1 MKAAI
6 AVYVHAEP
14 ARYHATLE
22 AIALNTAS
30 AYELIVIP
38 DGADFA
44 VAVPANA
51 RVLDDL
57 GARGGAACLN
67 RLMAATDADVCV
79 LLESGCIVAPRW
91 LDHLLAAFERSLRVG
106 VAGPSTNRF
115 WNEQCA
121 FPNVPETDVVRIAAE
136 AERRFGTSVQS
147 LAPLHSAGDFCYAV
161 RREAFD
167 ATGPAD
173 ESYGL
178 GPCWEM
184 DFNVRAARAGF
195 DDVWVGAAFVW
206 RAPFTARRAREE
218 AARFEANKR
227 RYQDKFC
234 GARLRGAKS
243 DYRAHCRG
251 DACPNFAPRVAA
263 TSLIADASE
272 DRLVSCIM
280 PTHDRRGF
288 IPQAIAGFLA
298 QDYEDRELIVV
309 DDGSDPIDDLIP
321 ADPRIRYFRLPKRL
335 TVGAKRNFACERARG
350 DIVMHWDDDD
360 WYPMSRIRVQA
371 AALRERGSDIC
382 GSSSIYFYDRDRQE
396 AFLYRYRGG
405 GGTWVAGTTLA
416 YRRAFWERNRFT
428 DLQVGEDTQF
438 VWRNRGSVIDLNDPT
453 LCVAGI
459 HARNVS
465 PKRTRGVFWSR
476 QPVERVQAIIAAGSP
491 VSPLS
496 AQSLPLVSCV
506 MPTFNRRAFIPLAL
520 DGFRRQTYP
529 HRELIVIDDG
539 TDSIGDLLANEPA
552 VRYIHS
558 RTRMTIGAKRNRA
571 CAEARGEIVVQ
582 WDDDDWYAADR
593 IEKQVAPLLRGD
605 ADISGLE
612 NRYVLQMPHRRF
624 WTVDRK
630 LHRSMFIG
638 DVHGGTLTF
647 QRRIWSGGVHY
658 PEINLAEDAAFLRQ
672 ALRRNHRLARL
683 ENLGTFVYLRHSG
696 NAWRFEPGKFL
707 DPRGWSES
715 APPTGFPPETLEAYA
730 AAAMELAR
738 QR

>member
-1 MKAAI
+1 
-6 AVYVHAEP
+6 
-14 ARYHATLE
+14 
-22 AIALNTAS
+22 
-30 AYELIVIP
+30 
-38 DGADFA
+38 
-44 VAVPANA
+44 
-51 RVLDDL
+51 VLDDQ

-67 RLMAATDADVCV
+67 RLMAASDAAVCV

-91 LDHLLAAFERSLRVG
+91 LNHLLAAFERSPRVG

-121 FPNVPETDVVRIAAE
+121 FPNAAASDLVRIAAA
-136 AERRFGTSVQS
+136 AEKRFGASAKS

-161 RREAFD
+161 SRIAFN
-167 ATGPAD
+167 AAGPAD

-184 DFNVRAARAGF
+184 DYNVRAARAGF

-234 GARLRGAKS
+234 GARLRGEKS
-243 DYRAHCRG
+243 DYRQHCRG
-251 DACPNFAPRVAA
+251 DACRNFAPRVNAP
-263 TSLIADASE
+263 TPIGTTTENS
-272 DRLVSCIM
+272 LVSCIM
-280 PTHDRRGF
+280 PTHDRRAF
-288 IPQAIAGFLA
+288 VSEAIHGFLA
-298 QDYEDRELIVV
+298 QDYAASELIVV
-309 DDGSDPIDDLIP
+309 DDGSDPIADLIP
-321 ADPRIRYFRLPKRL
+321 ADPRLRYFRLPKRL
-335 TVGAKRNFACERARG
+335 TVGAKRNFACEQARG
-350 DIVMHWDDDD
+350 GIVMHWDDDD
-360 WYPMSRIRVQA
+360 WYPASRIGMQA
-371 AALRERGSDIC
+371 AVLRDRGADIC
-382 GSSSIYFYDRDRQE
+382 GSSAIYFYDRDRRE
-396 AFLYRYRGG
+396 AFLYRYRGGGG

-416 YRRAFWERNRFT
+416 YRREFWERNRFA

-453 LCVAGI
+453 LCIAGI
-459 HARNVS
+459 HAGNVS

-476 QPVERVQAIIAAGSP
+476 QPVERIQAMMAAGSP
-491 VSPLS
+491 ASPLS
-496 AQSLPLVSCV
+496 TASLPLVSCV
-506 MPTFNRRAFIPLAL
+506 MPTYNRRAFIPLAL
-520 DGFRRQTYP
+520 DGFRRQSYP
-529 HRELIVIDDG
+529 NRELIVIDDG
-539 TDSIGDLLANEPA
+539 TDAVGDLLDYQPD

-571 CAEARGEIVVQ
+571 CAEARGEFVVH

-593 IEKQVAPLLRGD
+593 IEKQVAPLLRGE

-612 NRYVLQMPHRRF
+612 NRYVLQLPHRRF

-647 QRRIWSGGVHY
+647 QRRIWNDGVHY
-658 PEINLAEDAAFLRQ
+658 PEVNLAEDAAFLRQ

-683 ENLGTFVYLRHSG
+683 ENSGTFVYLRHSS

-715 APPTGFPPETLEAYA
+715 APPTGFPPEALEAYA
-730 AAAMELAR
+730 AAAVELAR
-738 QR
+738 ER